1 MIQTSKKLKVLDKKR
16 LLEQQNKQR
25 VKYGLKPH
33 KRLDIEFITIQN
45 DTHLQTNENERQ
57 IEKDYLEGYA

>member
-1 MIQTSKKLKVLDKKR
+1 MIQQSKKLKVLDKKR

-45 DTHLQTNENERQ
+45 DTNLQTKHQKEN
-57 IEKDYLEGYA
+57 IYLEGYA